1 MAVNTAAWRMRALAA
16 VALVGVLAACSSD
29 GDQPSGDSGADVG
42 ESVDQTLPGD
52 GDAEPTVTAAG
63 DPADSIDLSS
73 VDCAA
78 DGVELDAGW
87 PYELA
92 DAVTV
97 LATTNDLLRYR
108 LVGFTTDAESTL
120 ADTLGVS
127 FPDLE
132 SSEPKGSDS
141 EVTVT
146 FTGDAATAEL
156 RLVSTST
163 DGCWLV
169 DVDAEYVQA
178 PVVVPSGSTP
188 GAVDPLDDLAS
199 VGSGDIITGRGNY
212 SLAVVSC
219 DLSALAIEATAREG
233 SLQVAA
239 SDDASAAA
247 IRWVYADGVEISDD
261 RAVVLS
267 LGSDTASFVANG
279 TSPDGPETLVI
290 DITC

>member
-1 MAVNTAAWRMRALAA
+1 
-16 VALVGVLAACSSD
+16 
-29 GDQPSGDSGADVG
+29 
-42 ESVDQTLPGD
+42 
-52 GDAEPTVTAAG
+52 
-63 DPADSIDLSS
+63 
-73 VDCAA
+73 
-78 DGVELDAGW
+78 
-87 PYELA
+87 
-92 DAVTV
+92 VTV

-219 DLSALAIEATAREG
+219 DLSALAIEATALEG